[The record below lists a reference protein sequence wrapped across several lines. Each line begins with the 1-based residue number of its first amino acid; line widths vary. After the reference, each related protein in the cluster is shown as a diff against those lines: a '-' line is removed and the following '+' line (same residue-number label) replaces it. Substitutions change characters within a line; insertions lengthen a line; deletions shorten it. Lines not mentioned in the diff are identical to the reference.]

1 MPSQHNSLKKNVN
14 GSKNTRM
21 DFDDSQRNFDYRVDE
36 IMFLGRYNACVQA
49 ILDLAVKLKRPV
61 RVLDVGG
68 GQMNTVRLLYKSY
81 VVKKSDVLESYTCVD
96 IDDVMAQ
103 ECMEKYG
110 TIYDSCNASFLIQ
123 DLTVKP
129 QFEVEDSYYD
139 LIICTEFLEHIN
151 PEKSQAILEE
161 LFRVSNPDGQAIFS
175 TPNSNGSNKKLP
187 KDHFYEYSYEELME
201 KFKRAGWKV
210 EDTIGMSISISKLPK
225 EYVSGLAGVFD
236 RFNKGFGRNSHFQRV
251 AIAPLIKPEYCKNV
265 MYICKK
271 P

>member
-1 MPSQHNSLKKNVN
+1 MPSQYNSIKENVN

-21 DFDDSQRNFDYRVDE
+21 DLDDSQKNFDYRVDE

-49 ILDLAVKLKRPV
+49 ILDLAAALKRPL
-61 RVLDVGG
+61 RVIDVGG

-96 IDDVMAQ
+96 IDEVMAQ

-110 TIYDSCNASFLIQ
+110 TLYNSCNASFLIQ

-129 QFEVEDSYYD
+129 KLDVPDNYYD

-151 PEKSQAILEE
+151 PDKSQAILEE
-161 LFRVSNPDGQAIFS
+161 LYRVMNPAGQAIFS

-201 KFKRAGWKV
+201 KFVATGWTV

-225 EYVSGLAGVFD
+225 DYVAGLAGIFD

-265 MYICKK
+265 MYLCKK
-271 P
+271 

>member
-1 MPSQHNSLKKNVN
+1 MPSQHNSIKENVN

-21 DFDDSQRNFDYRVDE
+21 DLDDSQKNFDYRVDE

-49 ILDLAVKLKRPV
+49 ILDLAAALKSPL
-61 RVLDVGG
+61 RVIDVGG

-96 IDDVMAQ
+96 IDEVMAQ

-110 TIYDSCNASFLIQ
+110 TLYNSCNASFLIQ

-129 QFEVEDSYYD
+129 KLDVPDNYYD

-151 PEKSQAILEE
+151 PDKSQAILEE
-161 LFRVSNPDGQAIFS
+161 LYRVMNPAGQAIFS

-201 KFKRAGWKV
+201 KFVATGWTV

-225 EYVSGLAGVFD
+225 DYVAGLAGIFD

-265 MYICKK
+265 MYLCKK
-271 P
+271 

>member
-1 MPSQHNSLKKNVN
+1 
-14 GSKNTRM
+14 
-21 DFDDSQRNFDYRVDE
+21 
-36 IMFLGRYNACVQA
+36 
-49 ILDLAVKLKRPV
+49 
-61 RVLDVGG
+61 
-68 GQMNTVRLLYKSY
+68 MNTVRLLYKSY

-96 IDDVMAQ
+96 IDEVMAQ

-110 TIYDSCNASFLIQ
+110 TLYNSCNASFLIQ

-129 QFEVEDSYYD
+129 KLDVPDNYYD

-151 PEKSQAILEE
+151 PDKSQAILEE
-161 LFRVSNPDGQAIFS
+161 LYRVMNPAGQAIFS
-175 TPNSNGSNKKLP
+175 TPNSNGKLP

-201 KFKRAGWKV
+201 KFVATGWTV

-225 EYVSGLAGVFD
+225 DYVAGLAGIFD

-265 MYICKK
+265 MYLCKK
-271 P
+271 

>member
-1 MPSQHNSLKKNVN
+1 MPSQHNSIKENVN

-21 DFDDSQRNFDYRVDE
+21 DLDDSQKNFDYRVDE

-49 ILDLAVKLKRPV
+49 ILDLAAALKRPL
-61 RVLDVGG
+61 RVIDGGG

-96 IDDVMAQ
+96 IDEVMAQ

-110 TIYDSCNASFLIQ
+110 TLYNSCNASFLIQ

-129 QFEVEDSYYD
+129 KLDVPDNYYD

-151 PEKSQAILEE
+151 PDKSQAILEE
-161 LFRVSNPDGQAIFS
+161 LYRVMNPAGQAIFS

-201 KFKRAGWKV
+201 KFVATGWTV

-225 EYVSGLAGVFD
+225 DYVAGLAGIFD

-265 MYICKK
+265 MYLCKK
-271 P
+271 